1 MKKAYLECGKIINTH
16 GIAGAVKLEPWCDSP
31 EVLASLPCVYFKK
44 GEVYSAVKILKAS
57 VFKRFVIAT
66 LEGVNDID
74 AASALREKVVFAA
87 REDLPLEEG
96 DNFIADLIGLPVID
110 AESGRVYGTLSGVI
124 NNGATDIYEIETPSG
139 QRLMPAVDEF
149 VRSIDDEKGIFITP
163 IEGMF
168 E

>member
-1 MKKAYLECGKIINTH
+1 MKQTYLECGRITTTH
-16 GIAGAVKLEPWCDSP
+16 GVRGAVKIEPWCDSP

-66 LEGVNDID
+66 LEGVKDID